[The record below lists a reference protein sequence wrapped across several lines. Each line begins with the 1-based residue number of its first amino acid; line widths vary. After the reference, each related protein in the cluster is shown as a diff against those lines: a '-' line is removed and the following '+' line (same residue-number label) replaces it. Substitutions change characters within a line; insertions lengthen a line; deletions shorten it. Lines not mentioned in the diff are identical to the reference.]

1 MFIKYLRVFLFIF
14 IPLFLSS
21 CASPPEK
28 VSKKD
33 RQVKAMSTFGSL
45 RTSSN
50 KKVTSIDL
58 RKAIS
63 LAIENNLEYKVNKIQ
78 AALAYKQY
86 DLAKLD
92 MLPKIDT
99 SFAYNKRN
107 KDYIKSLTNTP
118 TGPGQSLIPHT
129 QEIGTMLFNWNVLD
143 FGLSYV
149 RAKQAGDR
157 YLSAQEERKKI
168 AMQLINN
175 VVKNYTLAYYGQEM
189 SKQMVEVEKEVD
201 KFLNSADVALKQGA
215 GERDKFLNYRK
226 TLLESYRES
235 QDYMT
240 YFNQSRDKLL
250 SLINYNSDDTL
261 EHPEIQLVA
270 PEGYLTKLPVI
281 KSKLA
286 DLDMVALFNRP
297 ELTQAIYK
305 TQEVKRQKWVELLQR
320 LPSFGFNF
328 GYNYDSDKNLKY
340 QNWFSENMTIAW
352 NLLQLAAIQP
362 AYDAAETQL
371 DAQEL
376 TYLASS
382 AVILGEIRVLLYN
395 YNTKKYD
402 YDLAARQSKYDEEI
416 YKNSLNM
423 VTSGLGDQQTLI
435 KDKISAI
442 NGEFV
447 KLRSFIEARNSL
459 EDVILSL
466 GLYHTPGE
474 LVMDEFVNPTI
485 IGKWMDDFT
494 KTPFDKIIASE
505 HQTIMKIEQAEDESS
520 SSDENIETSNN
531 EMNQTE
537 ENQA

>member
-1 MFIKYLRVFLFIF
+1 MFIKYKRIFLFIF
-14 IPLFLSS
+14 ITLLLSS
-21 CASPPEK
+21 CATPPEK
-28 VSKKD
+28 ISKKD
-33 RQVKAMSTFGSL
+33 RQKHAATTLDTLQTSAKEVK
-45 RTSSN
+45 
-50 KKVTSIDL
+50 SIDL
-58 RKAIS
+58 RQAIS
-63 LAIENNLEYKVNKIQ
+63 LAIENNLEYKVNKLQ

-92 MLPKIDT
+92 MAPKIDT

-107 KDYIKSLTNTP
+107 KDYIKNLANAP
-118 TGPGQSLIPHT
+118 AGPAQSLIPHT

-157 YLSAQEERKKI
+157 YMVAQEERKKI

-175 VVKNYTLAYYGQEM
+175 VVKNYTLAYYGQVM
-189 SKQMVEVEKEVD
+189 NKQMAEVEKEVD
-201 KFLNSADVALKQGA
+201 KFLKVADVALDQGIDD
-215 GERDKFLNYRK
+215 RNKLLDYKK
-226 TLLESYRES
+226 SLLEAYRES
-235 QDYMT
+235 RNYIT
-240 YFNQSRDKLL
+240 YFNESRDKLM
-250 SLINYNSDDTL
+250 SLISYNSEDTSDAPQIEL
-261 EHPEIQLVA
+261 LPPEA
-270 PEGYLTKLPVI
+270 YLTKLPVI
-281 KSKLA
+281 NSKLA

-305 TQEVKRQKWVELLQR
+305 TNEVSRQKWVELLQR

-352 NLLQLAAIQP
+352 NLLQLASIQP
-362 AYDAAETQL
+362 SLDTAETQL
-371 DAQEL
+371 EAQEL

-395 YNTKKYD
+395 YKSKKYD
-402 YDLAARQSKYDEEI
+402 YDLAARQSKYDDEI
-416 YKNSLNM
+416 YKQSLNL
-423 VTSGLGDQQTLI
+423 VSSGMSDQQTLV

-442 NGEFV
+442 NSEMM
-447 KLRSFIEARNSL
+447 KLRTFIEARNLL

-485 IGKWMDDFT
+485 IAKWMDNFT
-494 KTPFDKIIASE
+494 STSFDKIIAGEQQVIS
-505 HQTIMKIEQAEDESS
+505 KIKLQDDEDTV
-520 SSDENIETSNN
+520 ETSNN
-531 EMNQTE
+531 EMSESYEQE
-537 ENQA
+537 HVAS